1 METDQRRKDS
11 VFSVVFPSSEPAPER
26 APAPPPARPAVLEEQ
41 AAAFDRKIEMLERNI
56 VGRLEEKL
64 SGMPPPPPSPAIPAV
79 ISKIAEME
87 SRLKEFQ
94 EKFLLGASQMK
105 NIEESKIGARR
116 EIEELLKAVRE
127 QQKYSELDR
136 QMHAQL
142 EKAWLRVEEM
152 EKRMLDAYAAAANRP
167 APPPAPVAPVA
178 PVVPAAAPVPVI
190 PVERIVAE
198 VLKAIDA
205 RLEERFGRVESM
217 LKKADIRAEDA
228 ASASAGAGKRLTEI
242 SASVEAVRADFTGEI
257 GQLRVETFAGKE
269 LVEDL
274 LEGLKKELLVSV
286 GEAAGEG
293 NDALLRHMDAV
304 AIDGRGR
311 LDEIVKLFM
320 GRLEETTARDRRLI
334 TQIALLE
341 GSLKKENEKDMAAR
355 SAMAERLEKSLC
367 AGIQDTLAAAG
378 KENAHRLEEIRKICG
393 LNSGNVAALGAVEMN
408 LSELYGRLTGLL
420 GGIRG
425 IIKELES
432 AHLESLLGVSGA
444 ILRRGLEAAREATAG
459 VETEMTRLAGIKG
472 EIAANIRTLT
482 SGPGGEEK

>member
-1 METDQRRKDS
+1 METDKSRKDS
-11 VFSVVFPSSEPAPER
+11 VFSVVFPSSEPAPEH
-26 APAPPPARPAVLEEQ
+26 APAPPPPPAPRPAVSEEQ
-41 AAAFDRKIEMLERNI
+41 TAALDRKIELLERNI
-56 VGRLEEKL
+56 TAQLEKKL
-64 SGMPPPPPSPAIPAV
+64 SNMPPPPPSPAIPAV
-79 ISKIAEME
+79 ISKMAEME

-105 NIEESKIGARR
+105 NIEESKISARR

-152 EKRMLDAYAAAANRP
+152 EKRMLDAYAAAANKP

-178 PVVPAAAPVPVI
+178 PAAVPAPAVPV
-190 PVERIVAE
+190 EKIVGE

-205 RLEERFGRVESM
+205 RLDERFGRVESM
-217 LKKADIRAEDA
+217 LKKAAIKAEDA
-228 ASASAGAGKRLTEI
+228 ASASGGAGKRLTEI
-242 SASVEAVRADFTGEI
+242 AASVEAVRADFAGEMR
-257 GQLRVETFAGKE
+257 QLRVDMFAGKE
-269 LVEDL
+269 RVEDL
-274 LEGLKKELLVSV
+274 LEGLKKEFLASV

-320 GRLEETTARDRRLI
+320 VHLEEAAARDRRII
-334 TQIALLE
+334 TQVAMLE
-341 GSLKKENEKDMAAR
+341 GNLKKENENNLATH
-355 SAMAERLEKSLC
+355 SALTQRLEKNLS
-367 AGIQDTLAAAG
+367 AGIQDALAAAG
-378 KENAHRLEEIRKICG
+378 KENARRLEEIRKLCR
-393 LNSGNVAALGAVEMN
+393 LNSGNVAALGAVDKN
-408 LSELYGRLTGLL
+408 LSELQGRLAGLL
-420 GGIRG
+420 GGLRG
-425 IIKELES
+425 IIKELEP

-444 ILRRGLEAAREATAG
+444 ILRRGLGTVREMTAG
-459 VETEMTRLAGIKG
+459 IETEMTRLAGIKG